1 MRKITFAQAINEAY
15 IKAMQ
20 RDKNVIAY
28 GLGID
33 DPKGIFGTTLG
44 LKERFGKERVFD
56 IPISENAMTGVA
68 IGAALNGI
76 RPIVCHQRMDF
87 FLLAMDQLVNNAAKW
102 SYMFGEESQVPI
114 TIRLIIGRGWGQGPT
129 HSQSLQAWLAHIP
142 GLKVVMPATPYDA
155 KGLLLSSIFDNDPV
169 IYLEHRWLHN
179 ILDKVP
185 EKIYWVSIGKARI
198 VKDGK
203 DITIVSSS
211 YMTLESIRASN
222 MLKDYGIDAEIVD
235 LRTIKPL
242 DEETI
247 LSSVNKTG
255 RVIIVDGAWRSFGI
269 SAELLAVIAEKSYSV
284 LKCAPYRIAFPDT
297 PTPTSWALANYY
309 YPIAVDIVAA
319 VKEMFNITG
328 VSEKKSGSCQYIPL
342 DVPDKS
348 FTGPF

>member
-15 IKAMQ
+15 IEAMQ
-20 RDKNVIAY
+20 QDKNAIAY

-76 RPIVCHQRMDF
+76 RPIICYQRMDF

-102 SYMFGEESQVPI
+102 SYMFGEESKVPI

-142 GLKVVMPATPYDA
+142 GLKVVMPATAYDA
-155 KGLLLSSIFDNDPV
+155 KGLLLSSIFDNNPV

-179 ILDKVP
+179 ISDQVP
-185 EKIYWVSIGKARI
+185 EKMYWVPLGKARI
-198 VKDGK
+198 VKDGQ

-211 YMTLESIRASN
+211 YMTLESIRAFN
-222 MLKDYGIDAEIVD
+222 ILKDYGIDAEIVD

-255 RVIIVDGAWRSFGI
+255 RVVIVDGAWRSFGI
-269 SAELLAVIAEKSYSV
+269 SAEVFAVIAEKSYGA
-284 LKCAPYRIAFPDT
+284 LKCAPCRIAFPDT
-297 PTPTSWALANYY
+297 PTPTSWALSNYY
-309 YPIAVDIVAA
+309 YPRAVDIVAA

-328 VSEKKSGSCQYIPL
+328 VSKKKSSSCQNIPL